1 MTSHMKPAVGR
12 KIKAIQAKD
21 GEKFYVGV
29 DVHKRSYSVAIWSD
43 QRGHVAQWTQPSD
56 PAVLIGRLADAQQQ
70 VAWIV
75 HEAGPTGF
83 GLVRA
88 LRSAGFNADVI
99 ATSKLLRTVSADA
112 KSDRLDC
119 RRLAEHAAK
128 DLLHKIR
135 VPSEQEERDRQIV
148 RLREQMVRKRRN
160 ARQQIK
166 SFLLTHGIDAPEGL
180 SNWSQAGRNALRS
193 LDLPAELQMCLDVL
207 CDEEAHADQQVQRM
221 TEAMQRLAARQRHKK
236 KVRLMRTVPGV
247 GPVTAMTFQTE
258 LIDPHRF
265 DDGGQVAKMIG
276 LTPGV
281 RESGE
286 RRREGPLLK
295 TGNWRLRTALVEAAW
310 RWVNKDPT
318 AKATFGR
325 LMRNTGDVK
334 KAIVGMARRLAI
346 LLWRLVTREQ
356 PYRLRLA
363 A

>member
-1 MTSHMKPAVGR
+1 
-12 KIKAIQAKD
+12 
-21 GEKFYVGV
+21 
-29 DVHKRSYSVAIWSD
+29 
-43 QRGHVAQWTQPSD
+43 
-56 PAVLIGRLADAQQQ
+56 
-70 VAWIV
+70 
-75 HEAGPTGF
+75 
-83 GLVRA
+83 
-88 LRSAGFNADVI
+88 
-99 ATSKLLRTVSADA
+99 
-112 KSDRLDC
+112 
-119 RRLAEHAAK
+119 
-128 DLLHKIR
+128 
-135 VPSEQEERDRQIV
+135 
-148 RLREQMVRKRRN
+148 
-160 ARQQIK
+160 
-166 SFLLTHGIDAPEGL
+166 
-180 SNWSQAGRNALRS
+180 NALRS
-193 LDLPAELQMCLDVL
+193 LDLPAELRMCLDVL

-325 LMRNTGDVK
+325 LVRNTGDVK
-334 KAIVGMARRLAI
+334 KATVGMARRLAI